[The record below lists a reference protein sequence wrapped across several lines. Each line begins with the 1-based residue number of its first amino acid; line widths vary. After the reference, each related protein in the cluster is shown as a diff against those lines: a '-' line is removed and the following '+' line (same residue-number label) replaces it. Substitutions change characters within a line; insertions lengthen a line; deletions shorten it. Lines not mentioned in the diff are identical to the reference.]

1 MKSFK
6 LMLCTTLVA
15 SVFFTA
21 CSNNSGD
28 KSTTAKNDTA
38 AALTSSAAEVAQQ
51 KLDANK
57 KLVKEFYQQLWGD
70 KDTTAVDKYVAEN
83 MKQHNPLLKDGRDW
97 LKMALR
103 TMLTAKSI
111 EKTTVDIK
119 QVAADGDL
127 VWLFIRDVAPNGK
140 VFARVE
146 IFRVEN
152 GKITENWMVTE
163 PVPAKSANNNGY
175 F

>member
-6 LMLCTTLVA
+6 IMLCTTLVA
-15 SVFFTA
+15 SVVFTA
-21 CSNNSGD
+21 CSNNTSEAP
-28 KSTTAKNDTA
+28 TVQKNDTA
-38 AALTSSAAEVAQQ
+38 VALTSSPAEVAQQ

-57 KLVKEFYQQLWGD
+57 KLVKDFYQELWGD
-70 KDTTAVDKYVAEN
+70 KDTAAVDKYVADN
-83 MKQHNPLLKDGRDW
+83 MKQHNPLLKDGKDW
-97 LKMALR
+97 LKMALKAA
-103 TMLTAKSI
+103 LTAKSI
-111 EKTTVDIK
+111 EKTTVK
-119 QVAADGDL
+119 FEQVAADGDL
-127 VWLFIRDVAPNGK
+127 VWLFIKDVAPNGK